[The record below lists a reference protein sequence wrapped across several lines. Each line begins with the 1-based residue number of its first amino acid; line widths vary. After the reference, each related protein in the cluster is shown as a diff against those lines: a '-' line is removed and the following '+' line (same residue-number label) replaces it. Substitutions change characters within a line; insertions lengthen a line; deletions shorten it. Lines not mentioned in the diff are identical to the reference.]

1 MRRSLN
7 LINKENSDIKYH
19 IDHYPDGQ
27 IQLVL
32 EDLDDNKFHLVILTR
47 ICNSDDL
54 FILMQLSDIV
64 NRRGL
69 SCTLYITYLLAART
83 DRLFSWN
90 TSFTLKIVMDVLKSF
105 NSEIMILDPHSEA
118 ANRLSDNRVY
128 EINFINMLINCTNVF
143 DDSDNIVIVAPDEGA
158 KDRLEHI
165 VASSIFRN
173 PIIYCS
179 KTRDESGKV
188 TEVKVKSE
196 SPIQV
201 NKKTR
206 LIVIDDL
213 CDGGGTFMAIAPE
226 LKRYE
231 VKEIDLLITHS
242 IQLDGLKKVSSV
254 YDKVITS
261 NSYKDWNSMSDI
273 PDNVEIIDVVN
284 MIEDEIRC

>member
-69 SCTLYITYLLAART
+69 SCTLYVTYLLAART

-90 TSFTLKIVMDVLKSF
+90 TSFTLKIVMDVLRSF
-105 NSEIMILDPHSEA
+105 NSEIMIFDPHSDVV
-118 ANRLSDNRVY
+118 NRLSGNKVY
-128 EINFINMLINCTNVF
+128 EINFVNMLINYTDIF

-165 VASSIFRN
+165 VTSSIFRN
-173 PIIYCS
+173 PIVYCS
-179 KTRDESGKV
+179 KTRDENGKV

>member
-54 FILMQLSDIV
+54 FVLMQLSDIV

-90 TSFTLKIVMDVLKSF
+90 TSFTLKIVMDVINSF
-105 NSEIMILDPHSEA
+105 NADYVNILDPHSEV
-118 ANRLSDNRVY
+118 ANRLSDNKVY
-128 EINFINMLINCTNVF
+128 EINFINMLINYTDIL
-143 DDSDNIVIVAPDEGA
+143 DDSDNIIIVAPDEGA

-165 VASSIFRN
+165 INSSVFRN
-173 PIIYCS
+173 PIIHCN
-179 KTRDESGKV
+179 KTRDENGKV
-188 TEVKVKSE
+188 IEVKVKSE

-201 NKKTR
+201 SKKAR

-226 LKRYE
+226 LRRYE
-231 VKEIDLLITHS
+231 AKEVDLIITHS
-242 IQLDGLKKVSSV
+242 IQLEGLKKVASV

-261 NSYKDWNSMSDI
+261 NSYKDWNLMNNL
-273 PDNVEIIDVVN
+273 PRNVNVINAVS
-284 MIEDEIRC
+284 MIEDEF

>member
-128 EINFINMLINCTNVF
+128 EINFINMLINYTDIF

-165 VASSIFRN
+165 VTSSIFRN

>member
-90 TSFTLKIVMDVLKSF
+90 TSFTLKVVMDVLKSF

-143 DDSDNIVIVAPDEGA
+143 DDSDNITIVAPDEGA

-165 VASSIFRN
+165 IAPSIFRN
-173 PIIYCS
+173 PIIYCT
-179 KTRDESGKV
+179 KTRDKNGKV
-188 TEVKVKSE
+188 TEVKINSE
-196 SPIQV
+196 SPLQIS
-201 NKKTR
+201 KKAK

>member
-69 SCTLYITYLLAART
+69 SCTLYVTYLLAART

-90 TSFTLKIVMDVLKSF
+90 TSFTLKIVMDVLRSF
-105 NSEIMILDPHSEA
+105 NSEIMIFDPHSDVV
-118 ANRLSDNRVY
+118 NRLSGNKVY
-128 EINFINMLINCTNVF
+128 EINFVNMLINYTDIF

-226 LKRYE
+226 LKKYE
-231 VKEIDLLITHS
+231 AKEVDLVITHS
-242 IQLDGLKKVSSV
+242 IQLEGLKKVSSV

>member
-90 TSFTLKIVMDVLKSF
+90 TSFTLKVVMDVLKSF

-118 ANRLSDNRVY
+118 ANRLSGNKVY
-128 EINFINMLINCTNVF
+128 EISFVNMLINYTDIF

-165 VASSIFRN
+165 VTSSIFRN
-173 PIIYCS
+173 PIVYCS
-179 KTRDESGKV
+179 KTRDENGKV
-188 TEVKVKSE
+188 TVKVKSE

-201 NKKTR
+201 SKKTR
-206 LIVIDDL
+206 LVIIDDL

>member
-69 SCTLYITYLLAART
+69 SCTLYVTYLLAART

-90 TSFTLKIVMDVLKSF
+90 TSFTLKIVMDVLRSF
-105 NSEIMILDPHSEA
+105 NSEIMILDPHSDV
-118 ANRLSDNRVY
+118 ANRLSGNKVY
-128 EINFINMLINCTNVF
+128 EINFVNMLINYTDIF

-179 KTRDESGKV
+179 KTRDENGKV

-206 LIVIDDL
+206 LIAIDDL

-226 LKRYE
+226 LKKYE
-231 VKEIDLLITHS
+231 AKEVDLVITHS
-242 IQLDGLKKVSSV
+242 IQLDGLEKVASV

-261 NSYKDWNSMSDI
+261 NSYKDWNLMSNLPSNI
-273 PDNVEIIDVVN
+273 KIIN
-284 MIEDEIRC
+284 AISMIEDEVRC

>member
-69 SCTLYITYLLAART
+69 SCTLYVTYLLAART

-90 TSFTLKIVMDVLKSF
+90 TSFTLKIVMDVLRSF
-105 NSEIMILDPHSEA
+105 NSEIMIFDPHSDVV
-118 ANRLSDNRVY
+118 NRLSGNKVY
-128 EINFINMLINCTNVF
+128 EINFVNMLINYTDIF

>member
-165 VASSIFRN
+165 VTSSIFRN

-226 LKRYE
+226 LKKYE
-231 VKEIDLLITHS
+231 AKEVDLVITHS
-242 IQLDGLKKVSSV
+242 IQLEGLKKVASV

>member
-69 SCTLYITYLLAART
+69 SCTLYVTYLLAART

-90 TSFTLKIVMDVLKSF
+90 TSFTLKIVMDVLRSF
-105 NSEIMILDPHSEA
+105 NSEIMIFDPHSDVV
-118 ANRLSDNRVY
+118 NRLSGNKVY
-128 EINFINMLINCTNVF
+128 EINFVNMLINYTDIF

-226 LKRYE
+226 LKKYE
-231 VKEIDLLITHS
+231 AKEVDLVITHS

>member
-69 SCTLYITYLLAART
+69 SCTLYVTYLLAART

-90 TSFTLKIVMDVLKSF
+90 TSFTLKIVMDVLRSF
-105 NSEIMILDPHSEA
+105 NSEIMILDPHSDV
-118 ANRLSDNRVY
+118 ANRLSGNKVY
-128 EINFINMLINCTNVF
+128 EINFVNMLINYTDIF

-165 VASSIFRN
+165 VTSSIFRN

-179 KTRDESGKV
+179 KTRDENGKV

-242 IQLDGLKKVSSV
+242 IQLDGLKKVASV

>member
-69 SCTLYITYLLAART
+69 SCTLYVTYLLAART

-105 NSEIMILDPHSEA
+105 NSEIMIFDPHSDVV
-118 ANRLSDNRVY
+118 NRLSDNRVY
-128 EINFINMLINCTNVF
+128 EINFINMLINYTDIF

-165 VASSIFRN
+165 VTSSIFRN
-173 PIIYCS
+173 LIIYCS
-179 KTRDESGKV
+179 KTRDENGKV

-226 LKRYE
+226 LKKYE
-231 VKEIDLLITHS
+231 AKEVDLVITHS
-242 IQLDGLKKVSSV
+242 IQLEGLKKVASV

-261 NSYKDWNSMSDI
+261 NSYKDWNLMSNLPSNI
-273 PDNVEIIDVVN
+273 KIIN
-284 MIEDEIRC
+284 AISMIEDEVRC

>member
-69 SCTLYITYLLAART
+69 SCTLYVTYLLAART

-105 NSEIMILDPHSEA
+105 NSEIMILDPHSDV
-118 ANRLSDNRVY
+118 ANRLSGNKVY
-128 EINFINMLINCTNVF
+128 EISFVNMLINYTDIF

-165 VASSIFRN
+165 VTSSIFRN
-173 PIIYCS
+173 PIVYCS
-179 KTRDESGKV
+179 KTRDENGKV

-201 NKKTR
+201 SKKTR
-206 LIVIDDL
+206 LVIIDDL

-226 LKRYE
+226 LKKYE
-231 VKEIDLLITHS
+231 AKEVDLVITHS